1 MTELNSSTDQR
12 KLRWYSDQLTI
23 FTMLAVFVIDQLT
36 KFLVKSRLDLYESWP
51 QDGLVRITYGTKYG
65 TAFGL
70 FPNQTSI
77 LIVASIFAIGFI
89 YYFYKSQG
97 GTGYLLRTA
106 IGLQLGGAFGNLLD
120 RVRLG
125 SVVDFIDVGWWPIF
139 NVADSSIV
147 VGISILVFV
156 MFLGSSNDS
165 KTKNIDENNK
175 NDSSNKL
182 GPTEESDAFSEIRG

>member
-1 MTELNSSTDQR
+1 MTESNSNTDQG
-12 KLRWYSDQLTI
+12 KSRWYSDRLTI
-23 FTMLAVFVIDQLT
+23 FTMLTVFVIDQLS
-36 KFLVKSRLDLYESWP
+36 KFLVKSHLELYESWP
-51 QDGLVRITYGTKYG
+51 EEGLIRITYGTNSG

-70 FPNQTSI
+70 FPNQTSV
-77 LIVASIFAIGFI
+77 LIVASVFAIAFI

-97 GTGYLLRTA
+97 GNGYLLRTA

-156 MFLGSSNDS
+156 MFLDSSNDS
-165 KTKNIDENNK
+165 KTKNIDEDNE
-175 NDSSNKL
+175 NDSSNKI